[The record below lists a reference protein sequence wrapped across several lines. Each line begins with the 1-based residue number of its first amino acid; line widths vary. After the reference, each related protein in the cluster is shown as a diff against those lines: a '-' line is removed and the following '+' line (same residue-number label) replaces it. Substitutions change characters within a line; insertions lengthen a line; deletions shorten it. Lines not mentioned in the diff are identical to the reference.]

1 MTSSS
6 LHWVHEDPKYAIE
19 ETIRVSRDNR
29 TTDIL
34 GIGPMCC
41 EFLNQMY
48 SINTIGELED
58 HIAKYGFPEFL
69 KSDTRFVLSVRIG
82 LKACVK

>member
-1 MTSSS
+1 MSFP
-6 LHWVHEDPKYAIE
+6 LNWVHEDPKYAIE
-19 ETIRVSRDNR
+19 ETIKVSRDNK

-48 SINTIGELED
+48 DITTIGELED
-58 HIAKYGFPEFL
+58 HISEYGFPEFL
-69 KSDTRFVLSVRIG
+69 KPDTRFVLSVRIG
-82 LKACVK
+82 LKACVD